1 MQLHRM
7 LQLLGAVV
15 LVATMALV
23 GRMATTEWQAV
34 SSASESLRLLEPLRA
49 GLVAME
55 MVSRE
60 RGPTNAALGD
70 AMPMT
75 QERSDALQQARLRT
89 DRALVALRDA
99 VAGAAGSPGMPVG
112 LPTRVEAARVALAQ
126 ARTVVDQT
134 LTLPGARRSAERIRS
149 AVYAMVSVVPLLAP
163 INTALAGGAQHA
175 YPTLGDEVQGAL
187 LAADLREY
195 AGLLGSHF
203 TAAIVKREP
212 FSAAERR
219 AIDETRGRIAQ
230 LRFLI
235 ELRVRGDAMPSSVIH
250 AWEMVDARYF
260 GAAQA
265 LLQSV
270 LREGDA
276 DGRYGLTAADF
287 AARYVPDMNPVLELR
302 DALLLQARESA
313 MREHDRAVRV
323 LLWALLGA
331 AVLLAALG
339 SALFVLQRRVLR
351 PLVRATGALHALAGE
366 ERSAQAPPQSVARQ
380 DEVTAVLGA
389 VRLLQQQTHRRH
401 ELERERDQLIEQLR
415 EQSATDYLTGL
426 RNRRSFIAAAHDRL
440 LQAQRYGFDVAMVLL
455 DIDWFKQLNDSHGHA
470 AGDRALQA
478 VAQVLRTE
486 LRETDLAARFGGE
499 EFVVML
505 THCNPQAAL
514 QFALRLREAISE
526 IEVMGAEGHYIRVT
540 ASLGVSDSRTVG
552 LALEALLA
560 AADTAMYSAK
570 NAGRDQVVQSHLA
583 SAE

>member
-34 SSASESLRLLEPLRA
+34 SSASDSLRLLEPLRA

-75 QERSDALQQARLRT
+75 QVRSDALQQARLRT
-89 DRALVALRDA
+89 DRALIALRDA
-99 VAGAAGSPGMPVG
+99 VAAGSPGMPAEM
-112 LPTRVEAARVALAQ
+112 PQRVEAATVALAQ

-149 AVYAMVSVVPLLAP
+149 AVYAMVAVVPLLAP
-163 INTALAGGAQHA
+163 VNTALAGGAQQA
-175 YPTLGDEVQGAL
+175 YPALGDDVQGAL

-203 TAAIVKREP
+203 TAALVKGEP
-212 FSAAERR
+212 FSPAEHR

-235 ELRVRGDAMPSSVIH
+235 ELRVRGGDRPASVLQ
-250 AWEMVDARYF
+250 AWETVEARYF
-260 GAAQA
+260 GTAQT
-265 LLQSV
+265 LLESV
-270 LREGDA
+270 LREGDTG
-276 DGRYGLTAADF
+276 GRYGLTAADF

-302 DALLLQARESA
+302 DALLLQAREGA
-313 MREHDRAVRV
+313 MREHDRAVQV

-339 SALFVLQRRVLR
+339 SALYVLQRRVLR
-351 PLVRATGALHALAGE
+351 PLVRATGALHALADRE
-366 ERSAQAPPQSVARQ
+366 HKAEAAPQPPAPQ
-380 DEVTAVLGA
+380 DEVAAVIGA
-389 VRLLQQQTHRRH
+389 VRLLQQQTRRRH
-401 ELERERDQLIEQLR
+401 ELERERDRLIEQLR

-426 RNRRSFIAAAHDRL
+426 RNRRSFIAAAHDML

-486 LRETDLAARFGGE
+486 LRETDLAGRFGGE

-505 THCNPQAAL
+505 SHCDPEAAL
-514 QFALRLREAISE
+514 QFALRLREAISDL
-526 IEVMGAEGHYIRVT
+526 EVPGAEGQWVRMT
-540 ASLGVSDSRTVG
+540 ASLGVANSRSVG
-552 LALEALLA
+552 LALEALLS
-560 AADTAMYSAK
+560 AADKAMYSAK
-570 NAGRDQVVQSHLA
+570 NAGRDQV
-583 SAE
+583 AESQLVTL